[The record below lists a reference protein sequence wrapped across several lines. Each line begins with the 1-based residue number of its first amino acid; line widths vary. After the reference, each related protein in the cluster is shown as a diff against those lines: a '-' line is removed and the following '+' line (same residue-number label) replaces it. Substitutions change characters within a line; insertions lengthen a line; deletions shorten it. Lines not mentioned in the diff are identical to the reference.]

1 MTSPNQRQR
10 PLALVTGA
18 SSGIGRELARLAARD
33 GYDLIVVA
41 RRADRL
47 AALATELSEFGATT
61 ESVVVDLA
69 QPTGTRTVVE
79 AVADRLVEVLV
90 NDAGV
95 GDRGRFATERQLAAD
110 LAMIQLNV
118 TTLVELTGLL
128 PGMLDR
134 DRGGILNVGSIAGY
148 LPGLGQ
154 AVYNA
159 TKAFLKSFSQALSEE
174 MRNTGVRVTALCPG
188 PVASE
193 FEKVAGYPQRTEK
206 SADESYV
213 RRSGGRRWMAGVGC
227 EQAGCGTRS
236 TDAHRASESPGA
248 ALAGDL
254 RVRVQDDTPWAG
266 GFERINAYAY
276 FAWLIVLAVTVM
288 RRELP
293 ATRSSGKRAVRV

>member
-1 MTSPNQRQR
+1 MSEIDLGAMTSPNQRQR

-134 DRGGILNVGSIAGY
+134 DRGGSLNVGSIAGY

-174 MRNTGVRVTALCPG
+174 TRNTGVRVTALCPG

-193 FEKVAGYPQRTEK
+193 FEKVAGYQQRTSRNPLMRVSFAAAVAAAGWQGLAASK
-206 SADESYV
+206 PVVVPDPLTPGFRV
-213 RRSGGRRWMAGVGC
+213 SGCCPGR
-227 EQAGCGTRS
+227 
-236 TDAHRASESPGA
+236 
-248 ALAGDL
+248 
-254 RVRVQDDTPWAG
+254 
-266 GFERINAYAY
+266 
-276 FAWLIVLAVTVM
+276 
-288 RRELP
+288 
-293 ATRSSGKRAVRV
+293 